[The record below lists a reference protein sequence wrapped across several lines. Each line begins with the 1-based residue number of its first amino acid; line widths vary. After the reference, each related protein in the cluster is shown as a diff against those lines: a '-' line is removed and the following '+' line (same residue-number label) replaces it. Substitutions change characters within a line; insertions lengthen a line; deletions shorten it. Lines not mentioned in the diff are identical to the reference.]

1 MNRKSSILILATAV
15 ALVATGTLLV
25 ADSFNR
31 IVGGSGRNRYVY
43 SQSHNMPLYLKG
55 KGCHDSY
62 LPECGLVVW

>member
-25 ADSFNR
+25 ADSFNL
-31 IVGGSGRNRYVY
+31 IVGGGGRNRYVY
-43 SQSHNMPLYLKG
+43 SQSHNMPFHL
-55 KGCHDSY
+55 KGCHNSY